1 MTILDTNVLI
11 YDTFEDTVYH
21 KEARSLLDSLLEW
34 NVPSVVI
41 IEFVAF
47 LNKLH
52 LKREDILNKL
62 DELINDPKFNLIEV
76 EKEDLLAALK
86 IVEGEQLSPLR
97 LNDKII
103 LSVSSRRKENL
114 QTFDKKLKREF
125 ENLSKKQN
133 I

>member
-1 MTILDTNVLI
+1 MDTNVLI

>member
-1 MTILDTNVLI
+1 LDTNVLI